1 MPVGI
6 LVDMP
11 SSWLVALE
19 LVRGSPSKISKS
31 LPLRL
36 VNMLP
41 YMAKGTFL
49 I

>member
-1 MPVGI
+1 MPVGT

-31 LPLRL
+31 LSLGL

-41 YMAKGTFL
+41 YMAKGTL
-49 I
+49 LM